1 MKLQGFDR
9 CARLWHSWNM
19 DYETIPAIEF
29 GHALRA
35 ISVNL
40 LVRDVLAEVAFL
52 TRVFGLQAHRVS
64 ADFAIMLH
72 AGQPFQLHADH
83 TYNANPLPSLLPES
97 GPRGAGIE
105 LRLHEADPDQAA
117 ERLTEFPDAV
127 LLQVPTDKKFSHGLR
142 EAIILC
148 PNGYAWV
155 PSRRI

>member
-1 MKLQGFDR
+1 M
-9 CARLWHSWNM
+9 N
-19 DYETIPAIEF
+19 YETVPAPEF

-52 TRVFGLQAHRVS
+52 TRVFGMQAHRVS
-64 ADFAIMLH
+64 RDFAIMLH

-83 TYNANPLPSLLPES
+83 TYHANPLPSLLPES
-97 GPRGAGIE
+97 GPRGGGIE

-117 ERLTEFPDAV
+117 ERLMEFPDAV
-127 LLQVPTDKKFSHGLR
+127 LLQVPTDKKVSHGLR